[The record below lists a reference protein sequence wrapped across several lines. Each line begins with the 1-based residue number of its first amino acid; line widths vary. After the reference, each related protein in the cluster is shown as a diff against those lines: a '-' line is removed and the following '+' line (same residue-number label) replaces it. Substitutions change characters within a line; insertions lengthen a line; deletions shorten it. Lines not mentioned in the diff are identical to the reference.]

1 MAQLEHIEAI
11 EKRLWSAADTLRANS
26 NYASNEYFL
35 PVMGLVFLRHAYS
48 RFLGVKDAIEAGLPS
63 RGGKTR
69 PLTKED
75 FSQKSAIFL
84 QPKAQFDTL
93 VALPDSAD
101 RAKAIIDAMES
112 IEVDYENLRGV
123 LPKSEYQELDNAVLG
138 QLLRTLNPE
147 ELKRV
152 SGDVFGRIYEYFLTQ
167 FADQKAHDGG
177 EFFTPVSLVS
187 LIANV
192 IEPASGTV
200 LDPACGSGGMFV
212 QSARVVERRHENP
225 TEKLTFYGLEKNATT
240 IRLAKMNLA
249 VHGLE
254 GNIQKIITYYDDPHE
269 LLRKSDFVMANPP
282 FNVDEIDADKVK
294 NDPRLPFG
302 LPGVNKKGKVSNGN
316 YVWIS
321 YFYSYLNE
329 QGRAGFVMSSQAS
342 SAGRDEA
349 KVRRKL
355 VETGDVDIMVAIR
368 SNFFYTRTVPCEL
381 WFLNR
386 AKPEQYRDKVLMI
399 DARNIYRKV
408 TRKIYDFSPEQE
420 QNLLAIVRLYR
431 GETGRYLG
439 LVAGYCQRVLAEGA
453 ACFVPN
459 VGADLRVRP
468 GLVQQ
473 QNGQT
478 ETEMGKRPG
487 EHIGSPLRDFVD
499 ALVTLRGGI
508 EPFLKTLAK
517 GVPDAGTGEH
527 AGSPLQELDDAIP
540 MFKTDV
546 ETFQKNVTDQQAAW
560 KKQKTT
566 NGELKKAVD
575 RIAPLVETSRDLV
588 KQTDLLYKLACR
600 LIETCENECDARNSG
615 TWASRDITRARKAA
629 DEARTLAVGQLKQ
642 VRYFWKQAHWLTERF
657 PDAELRD
664 VEGLVKLVD
673 RADIEANDWSLTP
686 GRYVGVAP
694 EEEDE
699 NFDFEEALRDIHV
712 ELEDLN
718 AEAVRLAET
727 IKKNFEELGV

>member
-11 EKRLWSAADTLRANS
+11 EKRLWNAADTLRANS

-35 PVMGLVFLRHAYS
+35 PVMGLIFLRHAYG
-48 RFLGVKDAIEAGLPS
+48 RFLSVKDAIEANLPK

-69 PLTKED
+69 ALTKED
-75 FSQKSAIFL
+75 FSQRSAIFL
-84 QPKAQFDTL
+84 QKKAQFDTL
-93 VALPDSAD
+93 VALTDSDD
-101 RAKAIIDAMES
+101 RARAIIEAMES
-112 IEVDYENLRGV
+112 IEGDYESLRGV
-123 LPKSEYQELDNAVLG
+123 LPKSEYQELDNQVLG

-192 IEPASGTV
+192 LEPEGGTV

-212 QSARVVERRHENP
+212 QSARFVERRDENP
-225 TEKLTFYGLEKNATT
+225 IDKLTFYGLEKNATT

-254 GNIQKIITYYDDPHE
+254 GDIQKAITYYEDPHE
-269 LLRKSDFVMANPP
+269 MVGKADFVMANPP

-294 NDPRLPFG
+294 SDPRLPFG

-316 YVWIS
+316 YIWIN
-321 YFYSYLNE
+321 YFYSYLGE
-329 QGRAGFVMSSQAS
+329 RGRAGFVMSSQAS
-342 SAGRDEA
+342 SSGRDEA
-349 KVRRKL
+349 KVRQKL
-355 VETGDVDIMVAIR
+355 VETGDVDVMIAIR

-386 AKPEQYRDKVLMI
+386 DKPERHGDKVLMI

-420 QNLLAIVRLYR
+420 RNILAVVWLYR
-431 GETGRYLG
+431 GHTDKYLD
-439 LVAGYCQRVLAEGA
+439 LVGSYCRRCLDEGEG
-453 ACFVPN
+453 CFT
-459 VGADLRVRP
+459 AQDDD
-468 GLVQQ
+468 
-473 QNGQT
+473 
-478 ETEMGKRPG
+478 G
-487 EHIGSPLRDFVD
+487 ER
-499 ALVTLRGGI
+499 I
-508 EPFLKTLAK
+508 EPLPSFTGSMAALREALDPVLKTLPAD
-517 GVPDAGTGEH
+517 GPQAE
-527 AGSPLQELDDAIP
+527 PLEELDEAITT
-540 MFKTDV
+540 FKTDV
-546 ETFQKNVTDQQAAW
+546 ESFRKTVGRQQAAW
-560 KKQKTT
+560 KKGKTS

-575 RIAPLVETSRDLV
+575 RLAPLAEASRNLV
-588 KQTDLLYKLACR
+588 KQANLLHKLASQVVESVKGEVR
-600 LIETCENECDARNSG
+600 SVKENGGDLKP
-615 TWASRDITRARKAA
+615 ITSSFKLLSSNFS
-629 DEARTLAVGQLKQ
+629 LAVEQLKQ
-642 VRYFWKQAHWLTERF
+642 VRYFWRQAHWLTERF
-657 PDAELRD
+657 PEAELRD

-673 RADIEANDWSLTP
+673 RAGIEANDWSLTP

-699 NFDFEEALRDIHV
+699 DFDFEEALREIHV
-712 ELEDLN
+712 ELDDLN
-718 AEAVRLAET
+718 AEAVRLAAM
-727 IKKNFEELGV
+727 IKRISKV

>member
-11 EKRLWSAADTLRANS
+11 EKRLWTAADTMRANS

-35 PVMGLVFLRHAYS
+35 PVMGLIFLRHAYS
-48 RFLGVKDAIEAGLPS
+48 RFLMVKDEIVANLPS

-75 FSQKSAIFL
+75 FSQKSSIFL

-93 VALPDSAD
+93 VALTDSDD
-101 RAKAIIDAMES
+101 RAKAIIEAMES
-112 IEVDYENLRGV
+112 IESDYESLRGV
-123 LPKSEYQELDNAVLG
+123 LPKNEYQELDNKVLG
-138 QLLRTLNPE
+138 QLLRTLNPD

-152 SGDVFGRIYEYFLTQ
+152 KGDVFGRIYEYFLTQ

-177 EFFTPVSLVS
+177 EFFTPISLVS
-187 LIANV
+187 LIAN
-192 IEPASGTV
+192 ILEPSHGTV

-212 QSARVVERRHENP
+212 QSARVVERQHQNP
-225 TEKLTFYGLEKNATT
+225 NERLTFRGLEKNATT

-254 GNIQKIITYYDDPHE
+254 GDIQKAITYYEDPHE
-269 LLRKSDFVMANPP
+269 LLGKTEYVMANPP
-282 FNVDEIDADKVK
+282 FNVDEIDAEKVK
-294 NDPRLPFG
+294 IDPRIPFG

-316 YVWIS
+316 YIWIS

-329 QGRAGFVMSSQAS
+329 TGRAGFVMSSQAS

-349 KVRRKL
+349 KVRQKL
-355 VETGDVDIMVAIR
+355 VETGDVDAMVAIR

-386 AKPEQYRDKVLMI
+386 AKPEEHKDKVLMI

-420 QNLLAIVRLYR
+420 QNILAIVWLYR
-431 GETGRYLG
+431 GQEEKYLD
-439 LVAGYCQRVLAEGA
+439 LVAGYCQRLLGEAEG
-453 ACFVPN
+453 CFT
-459 VGADLRVRP
+459 GQ
-468 GLVQQ
+468 GE
-473 QNGQT
+473 NGDSI
-478 ETEMGKRPG
+478 E
-487 EHIGSPLRDFVD
+487 PLPEFTASLD
-499 ALVTLRGGI
+499 ALLAAI
-508 EPFLKTLAK
+508 KPFVKTLAA
-517 GVPDAGTGEH
+517 DAAH
-527 AGSPLQELDDAIP
+527 AEPLKEYETALAAFRDDVNGFKAAI
-540 MFKTDV
+540 DEQV
-546 ETFQKNVTDQQAAW
+546 EAW
-560 KKQKTT
+560 KTQDTSNGKLKQ
-566 NGELKKAVD
+566 AVE
-575 RIAPLVETSRDLV
+575 RLAPMAETSRDLV

-600 LIETCENECDARNSG
+600 LIETCETECAARDNDA
-615 TWASRDITRARKAA
+615 WASREITRARKAA
-629 DEARTLAVGQLKQ
+629 DQARQLAVEQLKL
-642 VRYFWKQAHWLTERF
+642 VRYFHRHARWLTERF
-657 PDAELRD
+657 PEAKLRD

-673 RADIEANDWSLTP
+673 RAEIKANDWSLTP

-694 EEEDE
+694 AEVDED
-699 NFDFEEALRDIHV
+699 FDFEEALRDIHV

-718 AEAVRLAET
+718 AEAAQLAAT

>member
-1 MAQLEHIEAI
+1 MSQLEHIEAI

-48 RFLGVKDAIEAGLPS
+48 RFLGVKDDIEANLPT

-84 QPKAQFDTL
+84 QSKAQFDYL
-93 VALPDSAD
+93 VSLPDSAD

-112 IEVDYENLRGV
+112 IEADYENLRGV

-147 ELKRV
+147 ELKKV

-187 LIANV
+187 LIANI
-192 IEPASGTV
+192 IEPTAGTV

-254 GNIQKIITYYDDPHE
+254 GDIQKAITYYEDPHE
-269 LLRKSDFVMANPP
+269 LLGKANFVMANPP
-282 FNVDEIDADKVK
+282 FNVDEIDADKVGS
-294 NDPRLPFG
+294 DPRLPFG

-329 QGRAGFVMSSQAS
+329 KGRAGFVMSSQAS

-349 KVRRKL
+349 RVRQKL

-386 AKPEQYRDKVLMI
+386 DKPEAHRDKVLMI
-399 DARNIYRKV
+399 DARNVYRKV
-408 TRKIYDFSPEQE
+408 TRKIFDFSPEQE
-420 QNLLAIVRLYR
+420 QNLIAIVWLYR
-431 GETGRYLG
+431 GEIQRYLD
-439 LVAGYCQRVLAEGA
+439 LVAGYCLRMLAEGA
-453 ACFVPN
+453 ACFSMKDDDGETVEPITDFI
-459 VGADLRVRP
+459 GALTSLRSSV
-468 GLVQQ
+468 
-473 QNGQT
+473 
-478 ETEMGKRPG
+478 
-487 EHIGSPLRDFVD
+487 
-499 ALVTLRGGI
+499 

-517 GVPDAGTGEH
+517 DAPHTK
-527 AGSPLQELDDAIP
+527 PLKELDEAIQL
-540 MFKTDV
+540 FRADV
-546 ETFQKNVTDQQAAW
+546 ETFQQIVSEQRAAW
-560 KKQKTT
+560 ETQKNT

-575 RIAPLVETSRDLV
+575 RLTNLAETSRNLV
-588 KQTDLLYKLACR
+588 KQSDLLYKLACR
-600 LIETCENECDARNSG
+600 LIEICENDCNAKESDN
-615 TWASRDITRARKAA
+615 WAGRDIIRARKAT
-629 DEARTLAVGQLKQ
+629 DEARVLAVEQLKQ
-642 VRYFWKQAHWLTERF
+642 VRHFWKQAHWLTERF
-657 PDAELRD
+657 PEAELRD

-673 RADIEANDWSLTP
+673 RAGIEANDWSLTP

-699 NFDFEEALRDIHV
+699 EFDFEEALREIHV

-718 AEAVRLAET
+718 AEAVQLAET
-727 IKKNFEELGV
+727 IKKNFEELGI

>member
-1 MAQLEHIEAI
+1 MPQLEHIEAI
-11 EKRLWSAADTLRANS
+11 EKRLWTAADTLRANS

-35 PVMGLVFLRHAYS
+35 PVMGLVFLRHAFS
-48 RFLGVKDAIEAGLPS
+48 RYLAVKDEIESNLPTRS
-63 RGGKTR
+63 GKIR

-84 QPKAQFDTL
+84 QPEAQFGYL
-93 VALPDSAD
+93 VSLTDSDD
-101 RAKAIIDAMES
+101 RAKVIIEAMES
-112 IEVDYENLRGV
+112 IEQDYENLKGV
-123 LPKSEYQELDNAVLG
+123 LPKAEYQELDNAVLG

-192 IEPASGTV
+192 LEPKSGIV

-212 QSARVVERRHENP
+212 QSARFVERRHENP
-225 TEKLTFYGLEKNATT
+225 VDKLTFFGLEKNATT
-240 IRLAKMNLA
+240 IRLSKMNLA

-254 GNIQKIITYYDDPHE
+254 GNIQKAITYYEDPHE
-269 LLRKSDFVMANPP
+269 LLDKADFVMANPP

-294 NDPRLPFG
+294 SDPRLPFG
-302 LPGVNKKGKVSNGN
+302 LPGVNKKDKVQNGN

-329 QGRAGFVMSSQAS
+329 HGRAGFVMSSQAS

-349 KVRRKL
+349 KVRRKII
-355 VETGDVDIMVAIR
+355 ETGDVDIMIAIR

-386 AKPEQYRDKVLMI
+386 DKPPTHKDKVLMI
-399 DARNIYRKV
+399 DARNVYRKV

-420 QNLLAIVRLYR
+420 QNLLAIAWLYR
-431 GETGRYLG
+431 DNTERFLNLVADYCRRTLNEAANCFTGQDGNGETIEPLPTFI
-439 LVAGYCQRVLAEGA
+439 GA
-453 ACFVPN
+453 
-459 VGADLRVRP
+459 
-468 GLVQQ
+468 
-473 QNGQT
+473 
-478 ETEMGKRPG
+478 
-487 EHIGSPLRDFVD
+487 ID
-499 ALVTLRGGI
+499 ALQKALQSFLDIMPADGPHDETL
-508 EPFLKTLAK
+508 K
-517 GVPDAGTGEH
+517 
-527 AGSPLQELDDAIP
+527 ELNDMASDLT
-540 MFKTDV
+540 TDV
-546 ETFQKNVTDQQAAW
+546 EAFKKELAEQQTLWKN
-560 KKQKTT
+560 QKTA
-566 NGELKKAVD
+566 NGELKSAVE
-575 RIAPLVETSRDLV
+575 RLAPLAESNRDLI
-588 KQTDLLYKLACR
+588 KQADLTFKLISR
-600 LIETCENECDARNSG
+600 LIEICENDCGAKESEVWRG
-615 TWASRDITRARKAA
+615 RDITRGRKAA
-629 DEARTLAVGQLKQ
+629 DEARQIAVEQLKQ

-657 PDAELRD
+657 PEAKLRD
-664 VEGLVKLVD
+664 VEGLVKLVN
-673 RADIEANDWSLTP
+673 RAEIEANDWSLTP

-699 NFDFEEALRDIHV
+699 DFDFEEALRDIHV

-718 AEAVRLAET
+718 AEAVQLAAT
-727 IKKNFEELGV
+727 IKKNFQELGI